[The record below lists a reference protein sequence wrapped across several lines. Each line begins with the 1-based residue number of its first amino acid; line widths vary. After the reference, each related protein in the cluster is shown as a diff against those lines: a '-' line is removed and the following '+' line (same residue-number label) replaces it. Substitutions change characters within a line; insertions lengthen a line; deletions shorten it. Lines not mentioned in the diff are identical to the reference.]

1 MCDCISSYEFL
12 ELLLSFDIADIITI
26 ITEHAVV
33 NVGLSCTSCC
43 ICVTCVADNFFLFVF
58 RTPCGFA
65 GAPSPLPPNKTT
77 SYTQTS
83 D

>member
-33 NVGLSCTSCC
+33 NAYVLH
-43 ICVTCVADNFFLFVF
+43 A
-58 RTPCGFA
+58 
-65 GAPSPLPPNKTT
+65 
-77 SYTQTS
+77 
-83 D
+83 